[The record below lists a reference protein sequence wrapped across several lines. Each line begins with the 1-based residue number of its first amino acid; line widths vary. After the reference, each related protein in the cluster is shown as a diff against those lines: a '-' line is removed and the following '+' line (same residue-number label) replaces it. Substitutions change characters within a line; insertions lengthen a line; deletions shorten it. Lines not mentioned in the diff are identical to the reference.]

1 MKRIALFLMATS
13 AAIACNRVNP
23 FLQEWDTPY
32 GMPPFEQIRIS
43 DYIPAL
49 KAGIEQQTAEI
60 QAIIDNPVAATSSR
74 RSSASSTTCP
84 RPKTAPKWK
93 R

>member
-60 QAIIDNPVAATSSR
+60 QAIIDNPEP
-74 RSSASSTTCP
+74 ASDGRGHPASVG
-84 RPKTAPKWK
+84 A
-93 R
+93 